1 MPAPY
6 RWRPV
11 PTTQELLDEA
21 KTARHALLVGKQSVS
36 VGYGERSIQF
46 SKSDLP
52 ALERYIREL
61 QSELT
66 GKRPT
71 RNRVRYGIP
80 D

>member
-1 MPAPY
+1 M
-6 RWRPV
+6 

-36 VGYGERSIQF
+36 VGFGERSIQY
-46 SKSDLP
+46 SKADLP

-61 QSELT
+61 QHELN
-66 GKRPT
+66 GKRVP
-71 RNRVRYGIP
+71 RNRVRYGVP